1 MVRLYE
7 DKIIDCIYYGMN
19 IWDSKFITIGKYL
32 GKL

>member
-7 DKIIDCIYYGMN
+7 DKIIDYYGMN
-19 IWDSKFITIGKYL
+19 IWDSKFIITIGKYL